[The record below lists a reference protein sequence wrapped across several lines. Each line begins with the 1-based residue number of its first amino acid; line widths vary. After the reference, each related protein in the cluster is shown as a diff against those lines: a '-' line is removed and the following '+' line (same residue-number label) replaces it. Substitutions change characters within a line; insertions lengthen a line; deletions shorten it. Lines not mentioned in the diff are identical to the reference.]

1 VATNNTITTHANSP
15 ARPDPAP
22 ISTEV
27 TTLTIHPWIDPL
39 VDDVGHDP
47 RSCYVEQFWLG
58 ILGPTA
64 TWLLRR
70 LVTTLERHPEGCE
83 LDLGATASAMGLS
96 FTVGRSSPFSKALQR
111 IVMFGLAHPLPG
123 GALAIRTSVPP
134 VGHRHLRRM
143 PEAVQRSHEEWITRL
158 PASEDFARAHHIGQ
172 AMIDAGDEPSMIE
185 HQLRSL
191 HVNSTIA
198 AQVAENFTRLASD
211 ATSP

>member
-1 VATNNTITTHANSP
+1 MANNDTIAPHANFP
-15 ARPDPAP
+15 ARPDPTSIAP
-22 ISTEV
+22 EA

-70 LVTTLERHPEGCE
+70 LASTLERHPEGCD
-83 LDLGATASAMGLS
+83 LDLEATASAMGLS

-123 GALAIRTSVPP
+123 GALAVRTRVPP

-143 PEAVQRSHEEWITRL
+143 PEALQRTHEEWTTRL
-158 PASEDFARAHHIGQ
+158 PASDDFARAHKIGQ
-172 AMIDAGDEPSMIE
+172 AMVDAGDEPSMIE

-191 HVNSTIA
+191 HVKHAIA
-198 AQVAENFTRLASD
+198 AQVADNFARLESA
-211 ATSP
+211 

>member
-1 VATNNTITTHANSP
+1 VTNNDTVTPHADSP
-15 ARPDPAP
+15 ARPDPLSVSP
-22 ISTEV
+22 EV
-27 TTLTIHPWIDPL
+27 TTLTIRPWIDPL

-70 LVTTLERHPEGCE
+70 LASDLERNPEGCD
-83 LDLGATASAMGLS
+83 LDLEATASAMGLS
-96 FTVGRSSPFSKALQR
+96 FRVGRSSPFSKALQR

-123 GALAIRTSVPP
+123 GALAVRTRVPP

-143 PEAVQRSHEEWITRL
+143 PEALQRHHEEWTTQL
-158 PASEDFARAHHIGQ
+158 AASDDFIWAHRIGQ
-172 AMIDAGDEPSMIE
+172 AMLDAGDEPSMIE

-191 HVNSTIA
+191 HVKSAIA
-198 AQVAENFTRLASD
+198 AQVADNFARLRSD
-211 ATSP
+211 ATSA